1 MRNKALFVVAIIGIL
16 AGLLSAYV
24 HGIEKKPLPPAFTPA
39 TDPFKKGLYVN
50 GIVESLLSNGENI
63 NIYPDVSGP
72 VVTVLVS
79 EGQLVKKGV
88 PLIKIDDSVQRAT
101 FEQQKSQ
108 AEAALALL
116 EELKAQPRKENL
128 EVFRAQVDL
137 AEANLKT
144 ASDQYDKQS
153 KSYELDPNSISKDAL
168 DNSINAK
175 KAAQASLEVA
185 RRQFEL
191 TKAGAW
197 EYDVRNQEKLYA
209 SLSAAGKASEAL
221 LYKYTI
227 NAPTDGMILSINTAV
242 GSYVSPQG
250 AYQSYT
256 QGLSPV
262 LVMGSAEEYEG
273 VRCYVDE
280 ILINR
285 LPASDKIH
293 ARMTIRGTNIN
304 IPLEFVRIQPYV
316 SPKIELS
323 DQRNERVDLRVLPL
337 IFKFKP
343 PKDAQTYPGM
353 LVDVY
358 IEEK

>member
-1 MRNKALFVVAIIGIL
+1 MRNKALFVLACIGIL
-16 AGLLSAYV
+16 AGLMSAYV
-24 HGIEKKPLPPAFTPA
+24 HGIEKKPLPPVFNPA
-39 TDPFKKGLYVN
+39 TDPFKKGIYVN
-50 GIVESLLSNGENI
+50 GIVESHQANGQNI
-63 NIYPDVSGP
+63 NLYPDVSGP
-72 VVTVLVS
+72 VVEILVS
-79 EGQLVKKGV
+79 EGQIVKKGA
-88 PLIKIDDSVQRAT
+88 PLLKIEDSVQRAT
-101 FEQQKSQ
+101 VEQQKSQ
-108 AEAALALL
+108 AEAALAVL

-128 EVFRAQVDL
+128 EVFRAQVTL

-144 ASDQYDKQS
+144 VRDQLDKQK

-168 DNSINAK
+168 DNAVNAK
-175 KAAQASLEVA
+175 KAEANLGVA

-197 EYDVRNQEKLYA
+197 DYDVRNQGKLYA
-209 SLSAAGKASEAL
+209 ALLSARNASAAL

-227 NAPTDGMILSINTAV
+227 NAPADGAILSINAAV

-256 QGLSPV
+256 QGFGPV
-262 LVMGSAEEYEG
+262 LVMGSAEDYQG

-285 LPASDKIH
+285 LPASEKIH

-316 SPKIELS
+316 SPKIALS

-337 IFKFKP
+337 IFKFQP
-343 PKDAQTYPGM
+343 PKNIAIYPGQ

>member
-1 MRNKALFVVAIIGIL
+1 MRNKALFVVAFIGIL
-16 AGLLSAYV
+16 AGLVSAYV
-24 HGIEKKPLPPAFTPA
+24 HGIEKKPLPPLFNPA
-39 TDPFKKGLYVN
+39 TDPFKKGIYVN
-50 GIVESLLSNGENI
+50 GIVESHQANGQNV
-63 NIYPDVSGP
+63 NLYPDVSGP
-72 VVTVLVS
+72 VVEILVS
-79 EGQLVKKGV
+79 EGQIVQKGA
-88 PLIKIDDSVQRAT
+88 PLLKIEDSVQRAT
-101 FEQQKSQ
+101 VEQQKSQ
-108 AEAALALL
+108 AEAALAVL

-144 ASDQYDKQS
+144 VRDQLDKQT

-168 DNSINAK
+168 DNAVNAK
-175 KAAQASLEVA
+175 KAAEANLGVA

-197 EYDVRNQEKLYA
+197 DYDVRNQEKLYA
-209 SLSAAGKASEAL
+209 ALSSARNASAAL

-227 NAPTDGMILSINTAV
+227 NAPADGVILSINTAV

-256 QGLSPV
+256 QGFGPA
-262 LVMGSAEEYEG
+262 LVMGSAESYQG

-293 ARMTIRGTNIN
+293 AQMTIRGTNTN

-316 SPKIELS
+316 SPKIALS

-337 IFKFKP
+337 IFKFLP
-343 PKDAQTYPGM
+343 PKNAAVYPGQ